1 MRILIKNGRIIDGT
15 GAPAHPGCLALEND
29 RILGVGSPDQ
39 FPDHAFDQVI
49 DAGGKVVCPGFI
61 DSHSHSDVM
70 VFKEPRL
77 LAKVMQ
83 GITTEMLGQDGISM
97 APLPAEYIS
106 PWRKNLAGLDGDME
120 ELDWSFAT
128 TSGYLDMLE
137 RNGSGTNLCYLAP
150 HGNVRMEAM
159 GLGSGVADNAN
170 LDRMRAVL
178 RRELDAGAFGLST
191 GLIYMP
197 CAYADTREMV
207 ELCRVAAAYDRPL
220 VIHQRSEADT
230 ILDSMREVIAIGRDS
245 GVAVHFSHFKI
256 CGKNNA
262 DKFEQVLA
270 LLEEAKAAGIR
281 VSFDQYPYV
290 AGSTMLGVIL
300 PAWVHDGGTDRLLER
315 LASPEARARITR
327 DIHNGIPGWDNFVAF
342 AGLDGIFVT
351 DVKTDA
357 NRDAI
362 GLNLVQLGELRGKE
376 PLEATYDLLLQEA
389 NAVGM
394 VDFYGLEEHVKAF
407 IARPEM
413 NVCTDGLLGGTPH
426 PRVYGAFPR
435 VLGKYVRE
443 EGVLPLEEAVR
454 KMTSRPA
461 EVFGIRERGV
471 LRAGWYADVVVFDP
485 ETVIDK
491 GTFTEPRQHP
501 EGIHHVFVN
510 GAHVVRDGRPADA
523 ALSGKVLRA

>member
-1 MRILIKNGRIIDGT
+1 MRILIKNGTIIDGT
-15 GAPAHPGCLALEND
+15 GSPAYAGCVAIEND
-29 RILGVGSPDQ
+29 RILGLGNADQ
-39 FPDHAFDQVI
+39 FPEHSFDSVI
-49 DAGGKVVCPGFI
+49 DAAGCVVCPGFI
-61 DSHSHSDVM
+61 DSHSHSDLM
-70 VFKEPRL
+70 VFKEPHL

-83 GITTEMLGQDGISM
+83 GVTTEVLGQDGISL
-97 APLPAEYIS
+97 APLPQQYIS

-120 ELDWSFAT
+120 ELDWSFGT
-128 TSGYLDMLE
+128 TEGYLNMLE

-159 GLGSGVADNAN
+159 GLGSGIATASDLA
-170 LDRMRAVL
+170 RMRDVL
-178 RRELDAGAFGLST
+178 RREMEAGAYGLST

-197 CAYADTREMV
+197 CAYADTNEVV
-207 ELCRVAAAYDRPL
+207 ELCKVSAAYDRPF

-230 ILDSMREVIAIGRDS
+230 ILDSMREVISVGRDS

-262 DKFEQVLA
+262 DKFEAVLG
-270 LLEEAKAAGIR
+270 LLEEAKTAGIR

-300 PAWVHDGGTDRLLER
+300 PPWVHDGGTDRLLER
-315 LASPEARARITR
+315 LASPEARERITR
-327 DIHNGIPGWDNFVAF
+327 DIHQGIHGWDNFVAF

-357 NRDAI
+357 NLDVI
-362 GLNLVQLGELRGKE
+362 GKNLIELGEMRGKA
-376 PLEATYDLLLQEA
+376 PLEATFDLLHAES

-413 NVCTDGLLGGTPH
+413 NVCTDGLLGGKPH

-443 EGVLPLEEAVR
+443 EKVVPLEEAIR
-454 KMTSRPA
+454 KMTSRTA
-461 EVFGIRERGV
+461 SVFGIRQRGT
-471 LRAGWYADVVVFDP
+471 LRAGWFADVVVFDP
-485 ETVIDK
+485 ATVIDK
-491 GTFTEPRQHP
+491 GTYTEPRQYP
-501 EGIHHVFVN
+501 EGIHHVLVN
-510 GAHVVRDGRPADA
+510 GTPVVRDRKPVQGTPTGRM
-523 ALSGKVLRA
+523 LRA